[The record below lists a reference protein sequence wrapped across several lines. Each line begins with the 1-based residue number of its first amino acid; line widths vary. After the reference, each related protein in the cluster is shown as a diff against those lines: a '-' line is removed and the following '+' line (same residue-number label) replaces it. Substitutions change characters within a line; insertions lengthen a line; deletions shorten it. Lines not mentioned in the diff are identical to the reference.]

1 MTHFPSASV
10 AAAQPAQ
17 PAQTTQPAQPPA
29 SNREEIR
36 QTIQDAMEGVRA
48 AAQGARTAGDAAR
61 QSAIE
66 ARNQARQD
74 VPSAPPPPGSNDF
87 AFRVGPDGL
96 LIVQTNPDGTETST
110 PWDAGNVIP
119 PQVTDILAII
129 AIGLVSVI
137 MAFPIGRAIARYID
151 RRGHAPKVPDDVVKR
166 LGSMEQSLDAIAI
179 EVERMSEA
187 HRFTTKLLSE
197 RVAAPDFRFGAAD
210 SAVPHAATR
219 ETVDSVVHRSD
230 AIRG

>member
-17 PAQTTQPAQPPA
+17 PAQPPA

-36 QTIQDAMEGVRA
+36 QAIQEAMEGVRA
-48 AAQGARTAGDAAR
+48 AAEGARTAGDAAR
-61 QSAIE
+61 QSAID
-66 ARNQARQD
+66 ARNEARQD
-74 VPSAPPPPGSNDF
+74 VPSTPPPSGPGDF
-87 AFRVGPDGL
+87 ALRVGPDGL
-96 LIVQTNPDGTETST
+96 LIVQNNADGTETTT
-110 PWDAGNVIP
+110 PWNADNVIP
-119 PQVTDILAII
+119 PQVTEILAIV
-129 AIGLVSVI
+129 AIGMVAVI

-166 LGSMEQSLDAIAI
+166 LGSIEQSIDAIAI

-197 RVAAPDFRFGAAD
+197 RVAAPDFHAGASASNAPQAAARETAD
-210 SAVPHAATR
+210 SII
-219 ETVDSVVHRSD
+219 HRSD